1 MDSSSNLIVFLAGLL
16 AVMPVYANLYETCNY
31 PSDPGPC
38 HVYERRYF
46 YNSHSKKCEVFYYGG
61 CKGNENNFRTLRECQ
76 ATCREPCYLP
86 PNPGLCRGKGHYY
99 YYNLTSHTC
108 EKFPYGACKAI
119 GNNFKTWEQCQ
130 YTCKKPGTCP
140 IPPEDLITICPV
152 NCVSDWACPGKEKCC
167 NWGCMVDCMSP
178 K

>member
-1 MDSSSNLIVFLAGLL
+1 MLQFLDHIRPTLFCHL
-16 AVMPVYANLYETCNY
+16 TETCNY

-46 YNSHSKKCEVFYYGG
+46 YNSHSKKCEVFYYSG

-130 YTCKKPGTCP
+130 YTCVEKPGTCP